1 MGYSQAPE
9 MVLTLVWRDVRFTE
23 DQVRWQIVIS
33 VKGSIRV
40 MRDKGL
46 QLFLMVVF
54 GAGGIGILVLA
65 WIQPMTLHER
75 ILITFVG
82 SVGVLWMLIHALSFM
97 PVLKRGRISH
107 R

>member
-1 MGYSQAPE
+1 
-9 MVLTLVWRDVRFTE
+9 
-23 DQVRWQIVIS
+23 
-33 VKGSIRV
+33 